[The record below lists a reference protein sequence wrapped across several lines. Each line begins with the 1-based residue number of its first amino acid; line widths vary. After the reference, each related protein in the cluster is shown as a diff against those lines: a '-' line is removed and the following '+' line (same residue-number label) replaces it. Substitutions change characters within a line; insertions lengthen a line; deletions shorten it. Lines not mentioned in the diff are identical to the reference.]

1 MEFNG
6 PHDTTVPAP
15 LVPTVQV
22 SWSQPRAWHGDT
34 VKLRVQMGFVK
45 PGFTLELNIYIQGNP
60 VAFHGPVLLPINA
73 AEMEWSYQIS
83 WAAKVIPP
91 NTQAFVATARIVQYN
106 LTSAICAPM
115 LVDLAEPL
123 FSA

>member
-1 MEFNG
+1 MEFQG

-15 LVPTVQV
+15 LVQTVQV

-45 PGFTLELNIYIQGNP
+45 TGFTLELKIFIQGN
-60 VAFHGPVLLPINA
+60 VAVFHGPVLLPITG
-73 AEMEWSYQIS
+73 AEMEYTYQID
-83 WAAKVIPP
+83 WKTKVIPP
-91 NTQAFVATARIVQYN
+91 NTQAFVATARVVQYN
-106 LTSAICAPM
+106 LTSAICAPI